1 MIDDPQTP
9 CPVRTTSST
18 QQNFAGFK
26 EKNKQT
32 PTAVEQKNKN
42 VVRTLD
48 FRQASIKGKRKQ
60 KKPSTP
66 QKSDSQIA
74 LDRLHK
80 LVYKERHR
88 WTEQERQMLCIL
100 FRFYEDS
107 ADDLTKVFNKI
118 FNLSLGK
125 DKIKPMEDYIRRN
138 GGSAFPFYGKLLSCT
153 LDDPQDKYAA
163 ARKVIEEVASTID
176 VDLVRRKTESAQ
188 SSGGARRARSE
199 YTRQRFAKLVKKAKF
214 AQDEPLNIE
223 NLQARTQLRL
233 GGMAISVGSSDEKVV
248 SIEEDEDEN
257 EEANDDGNLP
267 INAEVTPTSSEDPR
281 SHQPYESS
289 QLAFRV
295 WDKDSYTPF
304 DPERGFMAKAHSIW
318 RGALL
323 PPPAPGSDFFL
334 FTSNSHL
341 NREGNSSAF
350 ISVAL
355 SLIQALNYATNM
367 LEPQFAVIDLS
378 HHTLQREFKQTKASD
393 NLRDLKR
400 IGQAYWARYKGFAEI
415 MVS

>member
-1 MIDDPQTP
+1 
-9 CPVRTTSST
+9 
-18 QQNFAGFK
+18 
-26 EKNKQT
+26 
-32 PTAVEQKNKN
+32 
-42 VVRTLD
+42 
-48 FRQASIKGKRKQ
+48 
-60 KKPSTP
+60 
-66 QKSDSQIA
+66 
-74 LDRLHK
+74 
-80 LVYKERHR
+80 
-88 WTEQERQMLCIL
+88 MLCIL